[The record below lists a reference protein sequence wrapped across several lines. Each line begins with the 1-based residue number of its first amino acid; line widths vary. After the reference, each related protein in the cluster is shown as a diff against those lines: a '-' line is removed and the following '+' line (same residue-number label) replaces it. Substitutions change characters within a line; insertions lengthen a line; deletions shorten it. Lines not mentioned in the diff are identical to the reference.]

1 MGAPM
6 IVHVTERLK
15 NELAATGRVL
25 AALDKEEAARRHSR
39 NGLNDKDHF
48 VQVVESLEPLVL
60 ATLGATTSVPLTAMS
75 VQPGARFDMGAGTQL
90 AHQVTAVVAYLR
102 DTAAEL
108 LAVGGFS
115 QYARDNVDV
124 ALAYLKKLNG
134 LLLAGI
140 IKQAEADLD
149 TVKGK
154 GASPLIAAAERLARL
169 ATAKPVS
176 DTVGGNQDMTATGA
190 KRDVP
195 AAPAQRREDRE
206 GTWNPAG

>member
-25 AALDKEEAARRHSR
+25 SALDKEEGSGRRNSI
-39 NGLNDKDHF
+39 NDKDHF

-75 VQPGARFDMGAGTQL
+75 VQPGARFDMGAGTPL
-90 AHQVTAVVAYLR
+90 AHHVTACVSYLR
-102 DTAAEL
+102 DTASVL

-115 QYARDNVDV
+115 SYSRNGVNV
-124 ALAYLKKLNG
+124 ALGMLNG
-134 LLLAGI
+134 LNELLLSGI
-140 IKQAEADLD
+140 LQQAVMDLSIVMD
-149 TVKGK
+149 KG
-154 GASPLIAAAERLARL
+154 STPLIEAAEQLARL

-176 DTVGGNQDMTATGA
+176 DAVGGNQDMTATGA

>member
-25 AALDKEEAARRHSR
+25 SALDKEEGSGRRNSI
-39 NGLNDKDHF
+39 NDKDHF

-75 VQPGARFDMGAGTQL
+75 VQPGARFDMGAGTPL
-90 AHQVTAVVAYLR
+90 AHHVTACVSYLR
-102 DTAAEL
+102 DTASAL

-115 QYARDNVDV
+115 SYSRNGVNV
-124 ALAYLKKLNG
+124 ALGMLNG
-134 LLLAGI
+134 LNELLLSGI
-140 IKQAEADLD
+140 LQQAVMDLSIVMD
-149 TVKGK
+149 KG
-154 GASPLIAAAERLARL
+154 STPLIAAAERLARL